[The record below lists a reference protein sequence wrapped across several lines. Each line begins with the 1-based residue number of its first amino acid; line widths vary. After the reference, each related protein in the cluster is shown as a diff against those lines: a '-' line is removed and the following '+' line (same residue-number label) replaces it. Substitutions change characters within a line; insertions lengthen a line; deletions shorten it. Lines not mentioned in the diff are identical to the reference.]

1 MEIEMNGAEEG
12 MNQNLGPFLTKV
24 LSGFKLCHLLFTPCV
39 VLAGSMSSLALYP
52 FHHVKGLDVQL

>member
-1 MEIEMNGAEEG
+1 MNGAEEG
-12 MNQNLGPFLTKV
+12 MNQNLGSFLTKV

-52 FHHVKGLDVQL
+52 FTT